1 MEDLKVQISENEVID
16 FEPHYLV
23 RCWLCEEEFEVNAYE
38 TVRICNRCR
47 KAWLKI
53 MPTLSVTKEVLEQQ
67 LSKNITPM
75 TECEMYA
82 KFRSEIEEMYAPLV
96 LKECDEVIK
105 LNYDNQE
112 VGLLCVKDKY
122 IQGLYIL
129 PEHRR
134 KGYGRKAILDYIK
147 KYGMLKDLTILNT
160 NDKAKAFWN
169 NLFELEV
176 IKDNS
181 IDTYYK
187 IKALKGG
194 TK

>member
-1 MEDLKVQISENEVID
+1 
-16 FEPHYLV
+16 
-23 RCWLCEEEFEVNAYE
+23 
-38 TVRICNRCR
+38 
-47 KAWLKI
+47 
-53 MPTLSVTKEVLEQQ
+53 
-67 LSKNITPM
+67 M
-75 TECEMYA
+75 TECEMYV
-82 KFRSEIEEMYAPLV
+82 KFRIEIEEMYAPLV

-105 LNYDNQE
+105 IINDNQE

-134 KGYGRKAILDYIK
+134 KGYGKKAILDYIK

-160 NDKAKAFWN
+160 NETAKNFWN

-176 IKDNS
+176 IKKNS

-187 IKALKGG
+187 IIKLKGDINDE
-194 TK
+194 

>member
-1 MEDLKVQISENEVID
+1 
-16 FEPHYLV
+16 
-23 RCWLCEEEFEVNAYE
+23 
-38 TVRICNRCR
+38 
-47 KAWLKI
+47 
-53 MPTLSVTKEVLEQQ
+53 
-67 LSKNITPM
+67 M
-75 TECEMYA
+75 TECELYA
-82 KFRSEIEEMYAPLV
+82 MFRTEIEKMYAPLV

-122 IQGLYIL
+122 IQGFYIL

-147 KYGMLKDLTILNT
+147 EYGMPKDLTILNT

-169 NLFELEV
+169 SLFVLEV
-176 IKDNS
+176 VKANS

-187 IKALKGG
+187 IKELKPQ
-194 TK
+194 